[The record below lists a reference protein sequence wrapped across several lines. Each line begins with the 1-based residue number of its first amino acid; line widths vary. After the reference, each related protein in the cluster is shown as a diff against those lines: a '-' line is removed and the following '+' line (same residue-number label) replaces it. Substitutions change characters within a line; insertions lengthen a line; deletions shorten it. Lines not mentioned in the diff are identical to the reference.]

1 MSMNDHHD
9 ALRYLRKESV
19 DIYNRLHSIEE
30 DIHFV
35 QHVRAAYPMY
45 PIFPN
50 LRCGAWYTNPELDV
64 PVYFKSTDGHFNN
77 WSFNLRRAN
86 LHLLPILEKH
96 RGIIL
101 VDSTR
106 SGKRMPDAF
115 SKTVPIWCAV
125 INRAVRA
132 RFVRQE
138 WDTKLYTPPG
148 SVSVQEHCQIEKRI
162 DAWVGSLVS
171 SSFDIPHLEAP
182 LRPFWITPGTST
194 YPTVFEEGI
203 IPVLCVSASKQ
214 VCEKGL
220 GRSAGY
226 TYIQGSGD
234 DHELWGMG
242 LDPNKFWRHRQVL
255 LDADRGRL
263 VGLVERIVEEKEEGG
278 GIELTAITRVGGLV
292 SIASGSTEDVV
303 GLYRGLGDSK
313 EKVYI
318 FITSSTTTQEDN
330 DQDQAP
336 PSQAL
341 HLSIPAGKRGQVG
354 LLETV
359 FPRAVDF
366 IRSHVVFR
374 GVLPGIC
381 CVCDSGNGFDRCVG
395 VAVVVLQMFFDEE
408 GMGSAAVPGRCHRVT
423 ATKETIQKR
432 LEWIISSEPRANP
445 TRTTLKRVNEYLMYG
460 GIGGE

>member
-1 MSMNDHHD
+1 MSDRD
-9 ALRYLRKESV
+9 ALAYLRKESG

-35 QHVRAAYPMY
+35 QHVRAAYPNY

-50 LRCGAWYTNPELDV
+50 LRCGAWYANPELVSFKDV

-86 LHLLPILEKH
+86 LHLLPVLEKH

-125 INRAVRA
+125 INRAVRM
-132 RFVRQE
+132 
-138 WDTKLYTPPG
+138 WDTTLYTPPG
-148 SVSVQEHCQIEKRI
+148 SVSVQEHYQIEKRI
-162 DAWVGSLVS
+162 DGWVGSLVS
-171 SSFDIPHLEAP
+171 SSFDIPRLEGP

-194 YPTVFEEGI
+194 YPTVEEGV
-203 IPVLCVSASKQ
+203 IPVLCVSASRQ

-242 LDPNKFWRHRQVL
+242 LDPNKFWRHREVL
-255 LDADRGRL
+255 LEADRSRL
-263 VGLVERIVEEKEEGG
+263 VGLVERIVGEKGEER
-278 GIELTAITRVGGLV
+278 GIEPTAITRVGGLV

-303 GLYRGLGDSK
+303 GLYRGLGESK

-318 FITSSTTTQEDN
+318 FITSTTAQSSQEDN
-330 DQDQAP
+330 DGR

-354 LLETV
+354 LVETV
-359 FPRAVDF
+359 FPRAVEF
-366 IRSHVVFR
+366 IRSHVLFG

-395 VAVVVLQMFFDEE
+395 VAVVLLQVFFDEE
-408 GMGSAAVPGRCHRVT
+408 GMVPGRCHRAT
-423 ATKETIQKR
+423 PTKETIQKR
-432 LEWIISSEPRANP
+432 LEWVISSEPRANP
-445 TRTTLKRVNEYLMYG
+445 TRTTLKRVNEYLMSAENTRDTGYEYTG
-460 GIGGE
+460 VPE